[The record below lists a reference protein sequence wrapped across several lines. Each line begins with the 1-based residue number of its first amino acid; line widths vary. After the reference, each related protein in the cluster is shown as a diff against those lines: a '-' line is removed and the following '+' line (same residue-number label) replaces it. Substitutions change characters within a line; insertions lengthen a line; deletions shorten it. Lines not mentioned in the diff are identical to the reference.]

1 MYFLWDSSFSPEKN
15 PAVTCLERW
24 ACGWCSGGPVPSPLT
39 STFSTSW
46 VCCLSSISPKNK
58 PLVCL
63 EVGMW
68 DALWFGC
75 IKWAQWLLSILIPIP
90 ILHGTCASKGWA
102 AGGPAISFGLSSI
115 LYWVCSLFSITIF
128 SSTFLQVCWHLYL
141 LMSPVGCLYPCE
153 LNYF

>member
-75 IKWAQWLLSILIPIP
+75 IKWAQWLCFPSWFPSPSFMELVLPRAELRVVLQLALVSA
-90 ILHGTCASKGWA
+90 ASFTEFA
-102 AGGPAISFGLSSI
+102 AYSLLPFFPP
-115 LYWVCSLFSITIF
+115 LFSK
-128 SSTFLQVCWHLYL
+128 SVDTFICWCL
-141 LMSPVGCLYPCE
+141 LSVAFILVS
-153 LNYF
+153 